1 MLLSLRIENFAL
13 VDHLEIGLETGLT
26 VLTGETGAGKSI
38 ILDAIDAVL
47 GGKVTSRAV
56 RTGADRAVVE
66 AVFKLDSDLASWLEQ
81 QEIQPSENAH
91 LVCSREIVASQSSQR
106 SRSRINGVLVNK
118 QQMEQLRD
126 RLVELTA
133 QGQTVQIGQPPLQ
146 REWLDSYGG
155 EALLKQRAIVA
166 TAFAAYQ
173 QALQALEKRRKSE
186 QERLQQL
193 DLFEYQLKELTAANL
208 TEADELD
215 QLEQERKRLS
225 HSVELQHQSYQVYQ
239 ALYQN
244 DDGTEA
250 CADLLG
256 KAENTLKEMAE
267 YDTQIEPILELVSNA
282 LAQVEQAGREINAYG
297 ETLEADPQR
306 LQDVQGRIVEL
317 KQVCRKYGPTVGD
330 AIALYQRLQADM
342 DELTGG
348 GQSLADLE
356 RVYQERQRVLTEA
369 CVALTQQRQ
378 ATAKALEER
387 LVSELKPLAME
398 KVKFQ
403 VEISPA
409 SPSALGADRVTFLF
423 SPNPGEPLQ
432 PLTEIA
438 SGGEM
443 SRFLLALQASF
454 SQIDPVGTL
463 VFDEIDVGVS
473 GRVTQAIAEKL
484 HQLSQQHQ
492 VLCVTHQPIVAAM
505 ADHHW
510 RVSKQVIELEKGEE
524 RGVRGEERG
533 GESKEEGAAGE
544 TKNLKPSSAA
554 AQSAS
559 QNSKLKTQNS
569 SKGDASQTKL
579 QTLSLPNPL
588 NSVRTVVR
596 ITPLDNQQRRE
607 ELAQLAGG
615 QSTSE
620 TDKDLDA
627 VAYAFAD
634 SLLTQAANLRQAR
647 STDSNG
653 STAEPK
659 PIVEPKA
666 TSEPKTAPESK
677 PVAESK
683 ATVEPK
689 AKAKTRSRK

>member
-13 VDHLEIGLETGLT
+13 VDRLELGLGKGLT
-26 VLTGETGAGKSI
+26 VMTGETGAGKSI

-66 AVFKLDSDLASWLEQ
+66 AVFRLEPDLATWLEQ
-81 QEIQPSENAH
+81 QELVPSDNGE
-91 LVCSREIVASQSSQR
+91 LVCSREIIASQSSQR
-106 SRSRINGVLVNK
+106 SRSRINGTLVNK

-155 EALLKQRAIVA
+155 ENLLKQRSLVA
-166 TAFAAYQ
+166 TAFSAYQ
-173 QALQALEKRRKSE
+173 QALQTLEKRRKSE

-193 DLFEYQLKELTAANL
+193 DLFEYQLKELSAANL
-208 TEADELD
+208 TEPDELD
-215 QLEQERKRLS
+215 QLEQERKRLG

-244 DDGTEA
+244 EDGTEA

-256 KAENTLKEMAE
+256 KAETTLTSMAE
-267 YDTQIEPILELVSNA
+267 YDAQLQPILELVSNA
-282 LAQVEQAGREINAYG
+282 LAQVEQAGREINVYG

-306 LQDVQGRIVEL
+306 LQEVQERIVEL
-317 KQVCRKYGPTVGD
+317 KQICRKYGPTLGD

-348 GQSLADLE
+348 GQSLEDLE
-356 RVYQERQRVLTEA
+356 RNYQERQTALTEA
-369 CVALTQQRQ
+369 CAALTQLRQ
-378 ATAKALEER
+378 ATAKMLEER
-387 LVSELKPLAME
+387 LVNELKPLAME

-403 VEISPA
+403 VDIAPA

-443 SRFLLALQASF
+443 SRFLLALQSSF

-484 HQLSQQHQ
+484 HQLSQHHQ

-505 ADHHW
+505 ADQHL
-510 RVSKQVIELEKGEE
+510 RVSKQVIEAGNGNERGERREE
-524 RGVRGEERG
+524 RGE
-533 GESKEEGAAGE
+533 AGE
-544 TKNLKPSSAA
+544 DAEIENLELRISPKETLRE
-554 AQSAS
+554 
-559 QNSKLKTQNS
+559 QNLELKTQNS
-569 SKGDASQTKL
+569 
-579 QTLSLPNPL
+579 LSLD
-588 NSVRTVVR
+588 SVRTVVR
-596 ITPLDNQQRRE
+596 VTALDSQQRRE

-615 QSTSE
+615 QSNSETSE
-620 TDKDLDA
+620 ADD

-634 SLLTQAANLRQAR
+634 SLLKQAATLRETR
-647 STDSNG
+647 SPEPKQP
-653 STAEPK
+653 AEPE
-659 PIVEPKA
+659 PIAPAKPKA
-666 TSEPKTAPESK
+666 TR
-677 PVAESK
+677 
-683 ATVEPK
+683 
-689 AKAKTRSRK
+689 AKASRKG